1 MAHVEPEGTLQS
13 NAKGSVTVRIHETC
27 RWCHMDPGTVA
38 PGTVARGVGQIHWQE
53 PLAEPGGV
61 NVLHLVTVGIVGPP
75 SLEPHRPYG
84 PSQSREDP
92 EEEGAHSHHVVS
104 SSRCAIRWV

>member
-1 MAHVEPEGTLQS
+1 MQGILLFRMAHVEPEGTLQS

-27 RWCHMDPGTVA
+27 RWRHMDPGTVD
-38 PGTVARGVGQIHWQE
+38 PGTIGH